1 MATKSSFRLQFVTVT
16 GASVS
21 LASQWLD
28 KYDWNLQ
35 ESINGY
41 LNQDSYSRAR
51 PLKIDS
57 KLNAIYD
64 KYKDSNNENKID
76 INGTI
81 AYLEDLNFDPEHP
94 ISLTLAFFL
103 EAPTMGVFTKEKFLN
118 KWQNE
123 KINSRSGM
131 REFILRLHNDLETN
145 HELFQELYNFTFG
158 FLMEVPGQRLLNY
171 ELAVDYWRL
180 LLMNKKEFEPCYGRL
195 EQWFDFILNEYKR
208 GLSNDTWKMFYL
220 FIKTIALKDPSNF
233 EDYDEM
239 SAWPSVIDEYIEY
252 LKENKLLN

>member
-94 ISLTLAFFL
+94 ISLTLAFSWKHQPWVYSL
-103 EAPTMGVFTKEKFLN
+103 KK
-118 KWQNE
+118 
-123 KINSRSGM
+123 NS
-131 REFILRLHNDLETN
+131 
-145 HELFQELYNFTFG
+145 
-158 FLMEVPGQRLLNY
+158 
-171 ELAVDYWRL
+171 
-180 LLMNKKEFEPCYGRL
+180 
-195 EQWFDFILNEYKR
+195 
-208 GLSNDTWKMFYL
+208 
-220 FIKTIALKDPSNF
+220 
-233 EDYDEM
+233 
-239 SAWPSVIDEYIEY
+239 
-252 LKENKLLN
+252 